1 MKRLGKILV
10 EQANEDSDF
19 MKLLALSKGR
29 LSDNEVEFDADY
41 IYGVKDGYLLFWF
54 DEEEDFLEKFGDFDE
69 YEAKDIL
76 WMYYDPHNYEFTDY
90 YSAEEDWEEGY
101 IWYSLSPESKKEI
114 KKLFNLIDM
123 DVDVESGS
131 DETAREMSNLISNV
145 FPALAETLTDRYYY
159 AKEGAISKGI
169 ENYMRGEFI
178 EDMYRPLKLESWGDS
193 FKKLKMPLSQLML
206 IYSFSGSLNDS
217 IDDVLER
224 YMSTRGYNML
234 PGNPRED
241 YYSYEDG
248 EYFNNEF
255 HKESSWDIEKTV
267 SDLED
272 DEEMLEN
279 YKKYAEIVKFVNK
292 VIGFDKEKNLG
303 KNPDGTYTTLKV
315 KNVEPDTGK
324 LNVEFRKK
332 ENPNTW
338 SNMNFKKGKIKQS
351 TLGNLINNHQLFDVF
366 D

>member
-1 MKRLGKILV
+1 MRRLGKILV

-54 DEEEDFLEKFGDFDE
+54 DEEEDFLEKFGDFEE
-69 YEAKDIL
+69 YDAKDIL

-90 YSAEEDWEEGY
+90 YSAEEDWKEGY
-101 IWYSLSPESKKEI
+101 VWYSLSSESKKEI

-131 DETAREMSNLISNV
+131 DEAAREISSQISNV

-159 AKEGAISKGI
+159 AKEGAISNGI

-178 EDMYRPLKLESWGDS
+178 QDMYTPLKLESWGDS

-224 YMSTRGYNML
+224 YMSTRGYKML

-255 HKESSWDIEKTV
+255 HKESSWDIEKTI

-272 DEEMLEN
+272 DEEKLEN
-279 YKKYAEIVKFVNK
+279 YKSM
-292 VIGFDKEKNLG
+292 
-303 KNPDGTYTTLKV
+303 P
-315 KNVEPDTGK
+315 K
-324 LNVEFRKK
+324 LLSSSIKSLDLIKK
-332 ENPNTW
+332 RT
-338 SNMNFKKGKIKQS
+338 
-351 TLGNLINNHQLFDVF
+351 
-366 D
+366 